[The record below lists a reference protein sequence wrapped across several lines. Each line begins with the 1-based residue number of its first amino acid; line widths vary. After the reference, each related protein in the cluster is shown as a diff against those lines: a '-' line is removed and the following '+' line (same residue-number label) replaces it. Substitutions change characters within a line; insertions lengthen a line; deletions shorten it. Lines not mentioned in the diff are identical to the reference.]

1 MTGFAT
7 SASLEI
13 VREILFRR
21 DLTARQAQ
29 PEGLSRECL
38 DLAPVAL
45 ESVRV
50 EILTHDGHGVLE
62 LGLKPRRGV
71 GEALLG
77 RGEAVVGGAER
88 LGEALGDPRVR
99 LPGLASD
106 DDQMLGRKRARPAK
120 VLLLD
125 GTKVRE
131 QARDG
136 PARGMISLRA
146 RRAVERLQLP
156 GGAHGLKVA
165 VLEWA

>member
-1 MTGFAT
+1 MTGFTT
-7 SASLEI
+7 SAPLEI

-21 DLTARQAQ
+21 DVAARQTQ
-29 PEGLSRECL
+29 PEGLTGERL
-38 DLAPVAL
+38 DLRSVAL

-50 EILTHDGHGVLE
+50 KVLTHHGHGVLE
-62 LGLKPRRGV
+62 LCLEPGRGV

-77 RGEAVVGGAER
+77 RGEAIVGGAER

-99 LPGLASD
+99 LPGFASD

-125 GTKVRE
+125 GTKIRE

-136 PARGMISLRA
+136 PARRMISLRA
-146 RRAVERLQLP
+146 RRAVDRLQ
-156 GGAHGLKVA
+156 
-165 VLEWA
+165 